1 MRISRPV
8 LLAAALILLV
18 AALLLMTGNGP
29 LAPPNTPPQT
39 PERSGVWLNDL
50 RTVQVGGQPAAW
62 IGLAGKLEDADG
74 RILVVDVFSQP
85 PPRRVVLLQGPWA
98 GAAKMDEFGSRLK
111 TALAGLDWP
120 LEVSNFSELS
130 SSSEGRILILPSGA
144 WPQELMRDWK
154 GRIGPQDMVI
164 YLGVRQ
170 NVTLDAQGGMNG
182 GAGVL
187 DALLAEGP
195 SSGFVTDGELLD
207 GPGGGIVWRIPH
219 TLGEYDDLRTL
230 ADELAQGMVSD
241 PAGRALARRSVVW
254 QRGGRTA
261 ALLLPPG
268 WDQEGFARVRLVG
281 SDGLTQTVWDSP
293 LHAPGGDI
301 EGPAT
306 SKMGQTAAFQIRLQ
320 PGLPQDER
328 IRYRAALYAPNQS
341 RFDVLD
347 LGEGVIKPGG
357 AWVGSFTYNAWPAP
371 GDWRVV
377 IEDQFGRSYAEA
389 AVHVIGYSIDMLEP
403 LGNTY
408 RFLILRDGV
417 PLPDGPVQVRRAGGG
432 DWQTA
437 NLNQGVLSLSANWDD
452 GGRGIEVDAD
462 GAHLHYEWGQEQGP
476 WAVVWRWGVPG
487 LLVAGLLYW
496 LLRPRTRPTYRIRI
510 GELPM
515 IESKR
520 VSLSM
525 EEMEAV
531 MEAAARRQGWEGPQG
546 RGGRASRCSE
556 WALRAED
563 VMESLHQAERGGKP
577 VMASLE
583 SVEEAL
589 DGLVKEG
596 RLRRWREWYG
606 LAGRGVSEKDIR
618 QRSLGKMLKDRLL
631 EMGTDARPMRSGGRE
646 SSSRRA
652 LDGYEDEM
660 GRQWLIFAP
669 DAWKERIG
677 RDARTG
683 KDRLPRFIVFADRT
697 ERDDFARELAREA
710 GPGMDRLRLGM
721 RTGRVKLTTIKEM
734 AGR

>member
-130 SSSEGRILILPSGA
+130 SSSEGRILTLPSGA

-306 SKMGQTAAFQIRLQ
+306 SKMGQTAAFQIRL
-320 PGLPQDER
+320 
-328 IRYRAALYAPNQS
+328 
-341 RFDVLD
+341 
-347 LGEGVIKPGG
+347 
-357 AWVGSFTYNAWPAP
+357 
-371 GDWRVV
+371 
-377 IEDQFGRSYAEA
+377 
-389 AVHVIGYSIDMLEP
+389 
-403 LGNTY
+403 
-408 RFLILRDGV
+408 
-417 PLPDGPVQVRRAGGG
+417 
-432 DWQTA
+432 
-437 NLNQGVLSLSANWDD
+437 
-452 GGRGIEVDAD
+452 
-462 GAHLHYEWGQEQGP
+462 
-476 WAVVWRWGVPG
+476 
-487 LLVAGLLYW
+487 
-496 LLRPRTRPTYRIRI
+496 
-510 GELPM
+510 
-515 IESKR
+515 
-520 VSLSM
+520 
-525 EEMEAV
+525 
-531 MEAAARRQGWEGPQG
+531 
-546 RGGRASRCSE
+546 
-556 WALRAED
+556 
-563 VMESLHQAERGGKP
+563 
-577 VMASLE
+577 
-583 SVEEAL
+583 
-589 DGLVKEG
+589 
-596 RLRRWREWYG
+596 
-606 LAGRGVSEKDIR
+606 
-618 QRSLGKMLKDRLL
+618 
-631 EMGTDARPMRSGGRE
+631 
-646 SSSRRA
+646 
-652 LDGYEDEM
+652 
-660 GRQWLIFAP
+660 
-669 DAWKERIG
+669 
-677 RDARTG
+677 
-683 KDRLPRFIVFADRT
+683 
-697 ERDDFARELAREA
+697 
-710 GPGMDRLRLGM
+710 
-721 RTGRVKLTTIKEM
+721 
-734 AGR
+734 